1 MEFWRVFCKELPLD
15 EDNIFS
21 ANLAENN
28 EIEQIEFKKS
38 KLCAISELSID
49 QGIASNVFLPNV
61 EWKQPSVTY

>member
-1 MEFWRVFCKELPLD
+1 MEFSRVFCKELPK
-15 EDNIFS
+15 IFS

-61 EWKQPSVTY
+61 E